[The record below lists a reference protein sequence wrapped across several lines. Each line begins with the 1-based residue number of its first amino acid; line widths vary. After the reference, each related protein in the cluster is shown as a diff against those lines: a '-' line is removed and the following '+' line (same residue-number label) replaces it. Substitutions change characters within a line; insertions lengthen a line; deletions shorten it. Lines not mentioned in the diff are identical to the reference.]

1 MLINKITNNR
11 DDWVLR
17 DYVRDCEEDI
27 KLDVVADSIEV
38 KQRGGIRCA
47 QPRTIDLGASSGRRL
62 ERIPDSIMN
71 EVLGSL
77 EAILS

>member
-38 KQRGGIRCA
+38 KQRGLFVAHSPEPLIWGLVA
-47 QPRTIDLGASSGRRL
+47 ANDWNVYLTVS
-62 ERIPDSIMN
+62 
-71 EVLGSL
+71 
-77 EAILS
+77 